1 MNFESAPIDPTLI
14 ESLGYMGIT
23 KMSPIQ
29 EKSLPISLE
38 GSDLVAC
45 AQTGTGKTVSFL
57 VPILNKIITEPK
69 SDSKIRA
76 IIIAPTRELAVQIDK
91 QIDALSYFTGTSSL
105 AVYGGGDGAGFTQE
119 KAAITSGIDILVG
132 TPGKIKTHLNLGY
145 MDLSHVDFFVLD
157 EADRMLDMGF
167 REDIF
172 KIYEKTGDD
181 KQVLLFTATMPNR
194 LEDFVKKI
202 CPKAKEVKLA
212 VSRTAEGVDQKAY
225 LAHDEQKTPTIVDIL
240 EAEKYNSGIIF
251 TSSKK
256 LTDQIGRELKK
267 KTKYNVRTFHSGLEQ
282 SERDQLM
289 LDFRNKK
296 VELLVATDILSR
308 GIDIED
314 IELVIN
320 YDVPKDPE
328 DYVHR
333 VGRTARANKTG
344 RAFTFINAKDIN
356 SFSRIEK
363 LIKKE
368 VEKLKPRPELGEP
381 PFYAPRKPGKRKFKP
396 RNFKKGN
403 NSKN

>member
-1 MNFESAPIDPTLI
+1 MNFESASIDSTLI
-14 ESLGYMGIT
+14 ESLGYMGIK

-29 EKSLPISLE
+29 EQSLPISLE

-45 AQTGTGKTVSFL
+45 AQTGTGKTISFL

-69 SDSKIRA
+69 NDSKIRA

-91 QIDALSYFTGTSSL
+91 QIDALSYLSGTSSL
-105 AVYGGGDGAGFTQE
+105 AIYGGGDGAGFTQE

-172 KIYEKTGDD
+172 KIYKKTGDS

-194 LEDFVKKI
+194 LGEFVQKI
-202 CPKAKEVKLA
+202 CPKAKEIKLA
-212 VSRTAEGVDQKAY
+212 VSKTAEGVDQKAY
-225 LAHDEQKTPTIVDIL
+225 LAHDNQKTPTIVDIL

-267 KTKYNVRTFHSGLEQ
+267 KTNYKVRIFHSGLEQ
-282 SERDQLM
+282 AERDQLM

-308 GIDIED
+308 GIDVED

-344 RAFTFINAKDIN
+344 RAFTFINPRDIN
-356 SFSRIEK
+356 SFARIEK

-368 VEKLKPRPELGEP
+368 VEKLRPRAELGEA
-381 PFYAPRKPGKRKFKP
+381 PFYAPKKSGK
-396 RNFKKGN
+396 RNFKPKKYKSSN
-403 NSKN
+403 K